1 LPDLLDHLL
10 ARRSAPIAKL
20 AGPAPSDDEIMTMLT
35 AASRVPDHGML
46 TPFRFILYRGQAR
59 EDAGRRLLALLEKRD
74 GALEEPRRTQ
84 ELTRFSRAP
93 LVVGVVSVPKESV
106 KIPVWEMRLTG
117 GAVAMNLVHAAH
129 ALGYKANWITNWYSG
144 DAEARELLGLAPHEE
159 VVGFVHIGRH
169 DEEVPDRPRPDVATI
184 VSDYSGPWSA

>member
-1 LPDLLDHLL
+1 
-10 ARRSAPIAKL
+10 
-20 AGPAPSDDEIMTMLT
+20 MLT

-46 TPFRFILYRGQAR
+46 TPFRFILYRGEAR

-84 ELTRFSRAP
+84 EVTRFSRAP

>member
-46 TPFRFILYRGQAR
+46 TPFRFILYRSQAR

-93 LVVGVVSVPKESV
+93 LVVGVVSVPKESP